1 MRPHLT
7 ACRNVLFKRSRRRRP
22 GRRLATAVRSALAV
36 LVLCLTAGAA
46 PAADETIDLTVRV
59 YAAPAMRPVLE
70 ALASQ
75 ETGEDVDL
83 PAIEATYGSAGMLA
97 RQVADGA
104 AVDLLIVDNPRW
116 INFLRPRNRLLDLT
130 RTVIA
135 GDRLALI
142 AGPTPLSTYP

>member
-1 MRPHLT
+1 
-7 ACRNVLFKRSRRRRP
+7 
-22 GRRLATAVRSALAV
+22 
-36 LVLCLTAGAA
+36 
-46 PAADETIDLTVRV
+46 
-59 YAAPAMRPVLE
+59 
-70 ALASQ
+70 
-75 ETGEDVDL
+75 
-83 PAIEATYGSAGMLA
+83 MLA

-142 AGPTPLSTYP
+142 ARADSPLDVPLMPRLPAGLLLGGGKLAVADAAVAPLAAMPAMA